1 VPHSVRSFRELHE
14 HTDPNCYGGFCE
26 ENGLLD
32 ALFAEYGVD
41 ADNWLAQA
49 GVDYI
54 DACQNAINDWLANA
68 GHLLDDMQDQ
78 TAAIELALTHEC
90 IDKNADHLQIKVGGF
105 ELSLDMN
112 ADVLSDLLALI
123 EKHR

>member
-1 VPHSVRSFRELHE
+1 MTLQSIESTVAIMKDEIIRDIHSGLVPRSVRSFRELHE

-49 GVDYI
+49 GIDYI
-54 DACQNAINDWLANA
+54 DACQNAINDWLASA
-68 GHLLDDMQDQ
+68 GHILDDMQDQ
-78 TAAIELALTHEC
+78 TTASML
-90 IDKNADHLQIKVGGF
+90 
-105 ELSLDMN
+105 
-112 ADVLSDLLALI
+112 
-123 EKHR
+123 